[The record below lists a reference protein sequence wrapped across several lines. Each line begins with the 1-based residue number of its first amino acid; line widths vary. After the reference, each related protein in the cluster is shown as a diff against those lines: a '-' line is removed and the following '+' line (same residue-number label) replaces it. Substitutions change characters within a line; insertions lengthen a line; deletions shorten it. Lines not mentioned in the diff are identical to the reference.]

1 MPYIACPACGLPTYT
16 AAAWAGTDQC
26 PACAAEL
33 PSKSGRVLSVGSL
46 TSESRMA
53 QIESA
58 RAALQRL
65 RRRAGGG

>member
-33 PSKSGRVLSVGSL
+33 PSKSGRVLSVRSL

-65 RRRAGGG
+65 RQRAGGG